1 MKTIFFLICFAVSL
15 SAIAGAGEMQTGV
28 LKNLRGASK
37 DLDFKLNCL
46 RNKSYPDDIE
56 KCGLSGFG
64 TLAHEKDIEN
74 CLSTKAGLLHPLEV
88 KPSGEYITVL
98 MTVQCAK
105 IWVAVL
111 FKARSQKYSVVEIG
125 ELLD

>member
-1 MKTIFFLICFAVSL
+1 MGRFWPVVTARGFFISPTWYAELNGRDRPEANRRHFCLHQQKTMKTIFFLICFAVSL

-56 KCGLSGFG
+56 KCGLSGFS
-64 TLAHEKDIEN
+64 TL
-74 CLSTKAGLLHPLEV
+74 
-88 KPSGEYITVL
+88 
-98 MTVQCAK
+98 
-105 IWVAVL
+105 
-111 FKARSQKYSVVEIG
+111 YSVVEIS